1 MPNITAKSP
10 GKSLKKLASSA
21 SSGTAS
27 GSEEKHPFLIALGE
41 RARNLRARRGM
52 TRKAVALA
60 AGVSERHMANLE
72 YGEGNASI
80 LVLHQVAQALQ
91 CSLAELVGD
100 LTTAT
105 PEWLMLRELLQGQ
118 DDAALQRVRQAAA
131 QALGVN
137 VNRASA
143 SPRIA
148 LVGLRGAGKSTLGR
162 MLGEELGLPFVEL
175 GREIERVAGCSV
187 GEIQALYGMSAYR
200 RYERRALDEMIAA
213 HPEMILATPGGI
225 VSDTATFNQLLSHCT
240 TIWLKAAPEDHM
252 RRVQAQGDLRP
263 MAASKEAMDDLKG
276 ILAGRAAFYSKAQFS
291 LNTSGIALEQ
301 AFVQLRQIV
310 RDALQRPA

>member
-1 MPNITAKSP
+1 
-10 GKSLKKLASSA
+10 
-21 SSGTAS
+21 
-27 GSEEKHPFLIALGE
+27 
-41 RARNLRARRGM
+41 
-52 TRKAVALA
+52 
-60 AGVSERHMANLE
+60 
-72 YGEGNASI
+72 
-80 LVLHQVAQALQ
+80 
-91 CSLAELVGD
+91 
-100 LTTAT
+100 
-105 PEWLMLRELLQGQ
+105 
-118 DDAALQRVRQAAA
+118 
-131 QALGVN
+131 
-137 VNRASA
+137 
-143 SPRIA
+143 
-148 LVGLRGAGKSTLGR
+148 
-162 MLGEELGLPFVEL
+162 
-175 GREIERVAGCSV
+175 
-187 GEIQALYGMSAYR
+187 MSAYR